1 MNALIRATLALA
13 AVALACPVFAAD
25 APVKLPAEASAAH
38 ASAGA
43 AVRAKIVEKTART
56 AAAAESSGNGTQ
68 AVNTT
73 VSGPRL
79 ANPYRAYPPSCSADP
94 LPTQPTGPY
103 YSTDMP
109 LYTRDASGNS
119 YTPEVVTVYIWRMA
133 CSSTGNLAP
142 YNTDNGANS
151 ITLMRI
157 DRASANP
164 STAIFPTVPYIT
176 SNQGSTTGN
185 LVRIAAEPNTVI
197 SEAPYDSAILYGTN
211 IYVLENYPTTT
222 AGYTYFNYDFD
233 LLIDPVLD
241 NNCTGC
247 TLFNVAGYQPTQG
260 DYPAA
265 FQNLPIDGYMSSAWF
280 DPAHAGEGV
289 LTEIYD
295 NAGGTSRTIFA
306 AWYTYDPNGIPF
318 WLVAQGTFPIGANS
332 VVNVPVYYY
341 TGGGFAGNFGASTDS
356 HVWGTMSFSFSDCGH
371 MTFTF
376 NGATDATT
384 NGPSGSGTRTW
395 VRLADINGLWCE

>member
-1 MNALIRATLALA
+1 MNALIRVTLALA
-13 AVALACPVFAAD
+13 AGVLACPVFAAD
-25 APVKLPAEASAAH
+25 APIKLSAETAAAH
-38 ASAGA
+38 ASTGA
-43 AVRAKIVEKTART
+43 VKRAKLLANNPRG
-56 AAAAESSGNGTQ
+56 ASAEAGNGTS

-73 VSGPRL
+73 ASGPRL
-79 ANPYRAYPPSCSADP
+79 ANAFRAYPPSCSADP
-94 LPTQPTGPY
+94 LPTEPTGPF
-103 YSTDMP
+103 YSADMP
-109 LYTRDASGNS
+109 LYTRDGAGNS
-119 YTPEVVTVYIWRMA
+119 YTPEVVTIYIWRMA

-142 YNTDNGANS
+142 YNTDNGDNA

-157 DRASANP
+157 DRASSNP
-164 STAIFPTVPYIT
+164 STQIYPTIPFIT
-176 SNQGSTTGN
+176 SNQGTTTGN
-185 LVRIAAEPNTVI
+185 FVRIAAEPNTVI

-211 IYVLENYPTTT
+211 IYVLENYPFD
-222 AGYTYFNYDFD
+222 AGYTYYNYDFD

-241 NNCTGC
+241 QNCTGC
-247 TLFNVAGYQPTQG
+247 TLFQIDGYLPTQG

-295 NAGGTSRTIFA
+295 NSGGTSRTIFA

-318 WLVAQGTFPIGANS
+318 WLVAQGVLPIGANS

-341 TGGGFAGNFGASTDS
+341 TGGGFAGDFGASTDS
-356 HVWGTMSFSFSDCGH
+356 HVWGTMSFSFPDCGH

-376 NGATDATT
+376 NGQTDATT

>member
-1 MNALIRATLALA
+1 MNALIRVTLALA
-13 AVALACPVFAAD
+13 AGVFACPVFAAD
-25 APVKLPAEASAAH
+25 APVKLSADVAAAH

-43 AVRAKIVEKTART
+43 AMRAKI
-56 AAAAESSGNGTQ
+56 AAKGPRAASAQAGNGTA

-94 LPTQPTGPY
+94 LPDQPTGNPI
-103 YSTDMP
+103 YSADMP
-109 LYTRDASGNS
+109 LYTRDDSGNA
-119 YTPEVVTVYIWRMA
+119 YTPEVVAIDIWRMA

-142 YNTDNGANS
+142 YNTDNGYNS
-151 ITLMRI
+151 ILLMRI
-157 DRASANP
+157 VRSSN
-164 STAIFPTVPYIT
+164 STTIFPTIPSIT
-176 SNQGSTTGN
+176 SDQGNSTGN

-197 SEAPYDSAILYGTN
+197 SEAPYDSAILPVTTV
-211 IYVLENYPTTT
+211 YVFENYPYDV
-222 AGYTYFNYDFD
+222 GYTYFNYDFD
-233 LLIDPVLD
+233 LLINPYLD
-241 NNCTGC
+241 GNCTGC
-247 TLFNVAGYQPTQG
+247 ALFNIAGYVPTQG
-260 DYPAA
+260 SYPAA

-280 DPAHAGEGV
+280 DPAHAGEGI

-318 WLVAQGTFPIGANS
+318 WLVAQGVLPIGANS

-341 TGGGFAGNFGASTDS
+341 TGGGFAGDFGATTDS
-356 HVWGTMSFSFSDCGH
+356 HVWGTMSFSFPDCGT

-376 NGATDATT
+376 NGQTDATT

>member
-1 MNALIRATLALA
+1 MNALIRVTLALA
-13 AVALACPVFAAD
+13 VGALACPVFAAD
-25 APVKLPAEASAAH
+25 APTKLGPEAGAAH

-43 AVRAKIVEKTART
+43 VHRAKLDAVRSARS
-56 AAAAESSGNGTQ
+56 ASANSGNGTA

-79 ANPYRAYPPSCSADP
+79 ANPFRAYPPSCSADP
-94 LPTQPTGPY
+94 LPTEPTGPY
-103 YSTDMP
+103 YSADMP
-109 LYTRDASGNS
+109 LYTRDAAGNS
-119 YTPEVVTVYIWRMA
+119 YTPEIVSIYIWRMA

-142 YNTDNGANS
+142 YNTDGGDNA

-157 DRASANP
+157 DRASSNP
-164 STAIFPTVPYIT
+164 DRNIFPTVPFIT
-176 SNQGSTTGN
+176 SNQGNFSGN

-197 SEAPYDSAILYGTN
+197 SEAPYDSAILFGTN
-211 IYVLENYPTTT
+211 IYVLENYPFDN
-222 AGYTYFNYDFD
+222 AGYTFFNYDFD

-241 NNCTGC
+241 NACTGC
-247 TLFNVAGYQPTQG
+247 TLFEIAGYVPTQG
-260 DYPAA
+260 TYPAA

-295 NAGGTSRTIFA
+295 NAGGTTRTMFA

-332 VVNVPVYYY
+332 IVNVPVYYY
-341 TGGGFAGNFGASTDS
+341 TGGGFAGDFGPNANTNI
-356 HVWGTMSFSFSDCGH
+356 WGTMSFSFSDCGH

-376 NGATDATT
+376 NGQTDATT
-384 NGPSGSGTRTW
+384 NGPAGSGTRTW